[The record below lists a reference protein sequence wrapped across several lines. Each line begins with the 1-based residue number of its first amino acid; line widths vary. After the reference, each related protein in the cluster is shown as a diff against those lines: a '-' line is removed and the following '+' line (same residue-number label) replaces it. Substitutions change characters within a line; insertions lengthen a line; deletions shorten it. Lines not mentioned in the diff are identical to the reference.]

1 MRLLLFVYVGR
12 QSTVR
17 HKAVYIPLNE
27 GLLDCLRHIK
37 IVSDEC
43 KDVLHFQDLEHWYL
57 GAFSNRKNTGK
68 RFEINTI
75 VYMFKQPDIFPKQ

>member
-1 MRLLLFVYVGR
+1 MRLVLFVYVDR

-27 GLLDCLRHIK
+27 DLLDCLRHIK

-57 GAFSNRKNTGK
+57 GAFSKQEKYRKK
-68 RFEINTI
+68 I
-75 VYMFKQPDIFPKQ
+75 